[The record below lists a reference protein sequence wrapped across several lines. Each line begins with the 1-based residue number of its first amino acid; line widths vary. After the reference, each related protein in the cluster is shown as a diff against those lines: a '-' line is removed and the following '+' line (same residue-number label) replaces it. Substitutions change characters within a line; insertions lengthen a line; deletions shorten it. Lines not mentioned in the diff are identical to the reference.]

1 MNDITIKI
9 AVAGNVDSGKST
21 LTGVLMNNKLDDG
34 RGSSRSLILRNK
46 HEKETGRTSCIS
58 HNSFSEVVNDKR
70 KILSLI
76 DLAGHEK
83 YLKTT
88 IFGLSGLFADFG
100 LVLVSANMGI
110 TQMTREH
117 MMLLLFLKIPFVILV
132 TKIDMVPE
140 NIKNLTINKLK
151 KMMNIQMFNKKSY
164 IFPEDENKFKDEMIK
179 FSNLPNNLSTFI
191 PIIPLS
197 NKTGVNI
204 NNLKSFLLNLSPKDH
219 WMNENI
225 DGTIMYIDSKFNV
238 KGIGLVVSGTVR
250 GDPIKINDKL
260 WIGPINDKFIHFKV
274 RSIHNN
280 IRENVNQL
288 NSNDAGCIAIRF
300 INKEIITKNQIRK
313 GVIVIS
319 NENFKKNVV
328 ESFKAEITI
337 LNHSSTI
344 TDNYTPVIHCGLV
357 RQTAKINILEI
368 NDKKS
373 NVLRSGSKAIVKFK
387 FCYKKEYLETGK
399 VFFFRDGNTKG
410 YGTILEIFPNI

>member
-1 MNDITIKI
+1 MNNVTIKI
-9 AVAGNVDSGKST
+9 AVTGNVDSGKST
-21 LTGVLMNNKLDDG
+21 LIGVLMNNKLDDG

-58 HNSFSEVVNDKR
+58 HNSFSEVVNDQR

-88 IFGLSGLFADFG
+88 IFGLSGLFADSG

-117 MMLLLFLKIPFVILV
+117 MMLLLFLKIPFLILV

-151 KMMNIQMFNKKSY
+151 KMMNIQMFKKKSY
-164 IFPEDENKFKDEMIK
+164 LFPEDEKKCKEEIIK
-179 FSNLPNNLSTFI
+179 FNNLPNNLNTFI
-191 PIIPLS
+191 PIIPIS
-197 NKTGVNI
+197 NKTGINI
-204 NNLKSFLLNLSPKDH
+204 NNLKSFLLNLNPKNH
-219 WMNENI
+219 WINENI
-225 DGTIMYIDSKFNV
+225 DGTIMYIDSKFSV

-250 GDPIKINDKL
+250 GESIKINDKL
-260 WIGPINDKFIHFKV
+260 WIGPINDNFIPFKV
-274 RSIHNN
+274 KSIHNN
-280 IRENVNQL
+280 LRENVNQL

-300 INKEIITKNQIRK
+300 ISKEIITKNQIRK
-313 GVIVIS
+313 GVVVIS

-328 ESFKAEITI
+328 ESFRAEVTI

-344 TDNYTPVIHCGLV
+344 TDNYTPVIQCGLV

-368 NDKKS
+368 DDKKR
-373 NVLRSGSKAIVKFK
+373 VLRTGSKAIVIFK

-399 VFFFRDGNTKG
+399 IFFFRDGNTKG

>member
-1 MNDITIKI
+1 MNDVNIKI
-9 AVAGNVDSGKST
+9 AIAGNVDSGKST
-21 LTGVLMNNKLDDG
+21 LTGVLMNDKLDDG
-34 RGSSRSLILRNK
+34 RGSIRLSVLRNK

-58 HNSFSEVVNDKR
+58 YNSLSKKVNNGR

-88 IFGLSGLFADFG
+88 IFGLSGLFSDFG

-110 TQMTREH
+110 TKMTREH
-117 MMLLLFLKIPFVILV
+117 MMLLLFLKIPFIILV

-140 NIKNLTINKLK
+140 NIKNLTIDKLK

-164 IFPEDENKFKDEMIK
+164 VFPEDENKCKKELIE
-179 FSNLPNNLSTFI
+179 FSKLSNNLNSFI
-191 PIIPLS
+191 PVIPIS
-197 NKTGVNI
+197 NKTGLNI
-204 NNLKSFLLNLSPKDH
+204 CNLKFFLFDLKPKNH
-219 WMNENI
+219 WPSEEI
-225 DGTIMYIDSKFNV
+225 EGSIMYIDSRFNV
-238 KGIGLVVSGTVR
+238 KGIGLVISGTVR
-250 GDPIKINDKL
+250 GDPIKLNDKL
-260 WIGPINDKFIHFKV
+260 WIGPINDNFIPFKV

-288 NSNDAGCIAIRF
+288 NSNDAGCLAIRF
-300 INKEIITKNQIRK
+300 INKENVTKKQITK
-313 GVIVIS
+313 GTIVIS
-319 NENFKKNVV
+319 NDNFKKNVV

-344 TDNYTPVIHCGLV
+344 TNNYTPVIHCGLV
-357 RQTAKINILEI
+357 RQIAKISILEI
-368 NDKKS
+368 DNKKS
-373 NVLRSGSKAIVKFK
+373 NVLRTGSKAIVNFK

>member
-58 HNSFSEVVNDKR
+58 HNSFSEIVNDKR

-250 GDPIKINDKL
+250 GEPIKINDKL
-260 WIGPINDKFIHFKV
+260 WIGPINDKFIPFKV

-373 NVLRSGSKAIVKFK
+373 NVLRSGSKAIVNFK

>member
-1 MNDITIKI
+1 
-9 AVAGNVDSGKST
+9 
-21 LTGVLMNNKLDDG
+21 
-34 RGSSRSLILRNK
+34 
-46 HEKETGRTSCIS
+46 
-58 HNSFSEVVNDKR
+58 
-70 KILSLI
+70 
-76 DLAGHEK
+76 
-83 YLKTT
+83 
-88 IFGLSGLFADFG
+88 
-100 LVLVSANMGI
+100 
-110 TQMTREH
+110 MTREH
-117 MMLLLFLKIPFVILV
+117 MMLLLFLDMPFIILV
-132 TKIDMVPE
+132 TKVDMVPE

-238 KGIGLVVSGTVR
+238 RGIGLVVSGTVR

-260 WIGPINDKFIHFKV
+260 WIGPINDKFIPFKV

-373 NVLRSGSKAIVKFK
+373 NVLRSGSKAIVNFK

>member
-250 GDPIKINDKL
+250 GYPIKINDKL
-260 WIGPINDKFIHFKV
+260 WIGPINDKFIPFKV

>member
-34 RGSSRSLILRNK
+34 RGSSRSSILRNK

-238 KGIGLVVSGTVR
+238 RGIGLVVSGTVR

-260 WIGPINDKFIHFKV
+260 WIGPINDKFIPFKV

-373 NVLRSGSKAIVKFK
+373 NVLRSGSKAIVNFK

>member
-250 GDPIKINDKL
+250 GYPIKINDKL
-260 WIGPINDKFIHFKV
+260 WIGPINDKFIPFKV

-373 NVLRSGSKAIVKFK
+373 NVLRSGSKAIVNFK